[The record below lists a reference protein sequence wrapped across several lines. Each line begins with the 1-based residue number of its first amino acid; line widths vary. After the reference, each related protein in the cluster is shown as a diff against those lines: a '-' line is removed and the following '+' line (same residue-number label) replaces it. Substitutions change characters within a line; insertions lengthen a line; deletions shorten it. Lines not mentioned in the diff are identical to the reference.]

1 MSAEVY
7 VMVSKIRKAIST
19 NFMEPHLNDCPFE
32 DNSDPDIDDDESKSN
47 IRIHNAGDGNE
58 DKVGDDYANGPESME
73 LYGVHHG
80 AIVYRVVSRCCVVR

>member
-47 IRIHNAGDGNE
+47 IRIHNVGDGNE
-58 DKVGDDYANGPESME
+58 DKVDDDYANGPD
-73 LYGVHHG
+73 
-80 AIVYRVVSRCCVVR
+80 SRWSCMGSTVK